1 MKNKTLCS
9 ILLVIASLIGYRLL
23 NDYLEDQRD
32 FR

>member
-9 ILLVIASLIGYRLL
+9 ILLVIASFVGYRLL
-23 NDYLEDQRD
+23 SDYMEDTRD